1 MQQLI
6 DNYPIGT
13 LPTDY
18 SNLCQDCLKPDHLG
32 NFAYRQV
39 YLRKVSNSKPAW
51 VPTRLP
57 GGAGILQSVYPVE
70 QYKYCYYHCQQRDLL
85 PYQDKRKYE
94 WPYAPE

>member
-18 SNLCQDCLKPDHLG
+18 SSLCQDCLKPDHLG

-39 YLRKVSNSKPAW
+39 YLRKSSYYDSVLTK
-51 VPTRLP
+51 TRLP
-57 GGAGILQSVYPVE
+57 GGADTLQSVYPTE
-70 QYKYCYYHCQQRDLL
+70 RYKYCYYHCQKRGLL
-85 PYQDKRKYE
+85 DYQKRE
-94 WPYAPE
+94 

>member
-18 SNLCQDCLKPDHLG
+18 SSLCLDCLKPDHLG

-57 GGAGILQSVYPVE
+57 GGANTLQSVYPTE
-70 QYKYCYYHCQQRDLL
+70 QYKYCYHHCQQRGLL
-85 PYQDKRKYE
+85 PFSK
-94 WPYAPE
+94 